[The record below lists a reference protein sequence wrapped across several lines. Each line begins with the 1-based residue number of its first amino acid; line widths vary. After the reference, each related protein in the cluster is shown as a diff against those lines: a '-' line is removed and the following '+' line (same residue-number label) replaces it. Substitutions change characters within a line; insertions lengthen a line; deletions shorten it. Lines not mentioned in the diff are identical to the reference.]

1 MGIKDSR
8 KSKRDHCV
16 LTEDTEVGSI
26 YNITER
32 VKQIKKLYELSKCLN
47 KDYQVFTNKLSKS
60 TFKTDELIK
69 IGIETGTRLAFI
81 DDNNN
86 PIVIFTKDDLK
97 K

>member
-1 MGIKDSR
+1 MIKTKIKTLMAIYE
-8 KSKRDHCV
+8 KSNKDIAR
-16 LTEDTEVGSI
+16 
-26 YNITER
+26 
-32 VKQIKKLYELSKCLN
+32 CLN

-86 PIVIFTKDDLK
+86 PVVIFTKDDLIK
-97 K
+97 

>member
-1 MGIKDSR
+1 MIKTKIKTLMAIYE
-8 KSKRDHCV
+8 KSNKDIAR
-16 LTEDTEVGSI
+16 
-26 YNITER
+26 
-32 VKQIKKLYELSKCLN
+32 CLN

-86 PIVIFTKDDLK
+86 PVVIFTEDDLK

>member
-1 MGIKDSR
+1 MIKTKIKTLMAIYE
-8 KSKRDHCV
+8 KSNKD
-16 LTEDTEVGSI
+16 I
-26 YNITER
+26 A
-32 VKQIKKLYELSKCLN
+32 KCLN
-47 KDYQVFTNKLSKS
+47 KDYQVFTSKLSKS

>member
-1 MGIKDSR
+1 MIKTKIKTLMAIYE
-8 KSKRDHCV
+8 KSNKDIAR
-16 LTEDTEVGSI
+16 
-26 YNITER
+26 
-32 VKQIKKLYELSKCLN
+32 CLN

-81 DDNNN
+81 DNNNN
-86 PIVIFTKDDLK
+86 PVVIFTEDDLK

>member
-1 MGIKDSR
+1 MIKTKIKTLMAIYE
-8 KSKRDHCV
+8 KSNKD
-16 LTEDTEVGSI
+16 I
-26 YNITER
+26 A
-32 VKQIKKLYELSKCLN
+32 KCLN

-86 PIVIFTKDDLK
+86 PVVIFTEDDLTK
-97 K
+97 

>member
-1 MGIKDSR
+1 MIKTKIKTLMAIYE
-8 KSKRDHCV
+8 KSNKDIAR
-16 LTEDTEVGSI
+16 
-26 YNITER
+26 
-32 VKQIKKLYELSKCLN
+32 CLN

-86 PIVIFTKDDLK
+86 PVVIFTEDDLTK
-97 K
+97 

>member
-1 MGIKDSR
+1 MIKTKIKTLMAIYE
-8 KSKRDHCV
+8 KSNKDIAR
-16 LTEDTEVGSI
+16 
-26 YNITER
+26 
-32 VKQIKKLYELSKCLN
+32 CLN

-86 PIVIFTKDDLK
+86 PVVIFTEDDLIK
-97 K
+97 

>member
-1 MGIKDSR
+1 MIKTKIKTLMAIYE
-8 KSKRDHCV
+8 KSNKD
-16 LTEDTEVGSI
+16 I
-26 YNITER
+26 A
-32 VKQIKKLYELSKCLN
+32 KCLN

>member
-1 MGIKDSR
+1 MIKTKIKTLMTIYE
-8 KSKRDHCV
+8 KSNKDIAR
-16 LTEDTEVGSI
+16 
-26 YNITER
+26 
-32 VKQIKKLYELSKCLN
+32 CLN

-86 PIVIFTKDDLK
+86 PVVIFTKDDLIK
-97 K
+97 